1 MILIQQYPHMPHRP
15 ERQKEFAY
23 CLGANS
29 ENPHITKI
37 VLLQEAGAM
46 VPVSSNKILV
56 KGPYPRLRYIDAVLE
71 ADHYCGEPCIIA
83 NADITFDDTLVL
95 VTREK
100 LFETVIC
107 LSRQDMVEK
116 MFEGQPAARV
126 SQDAWI
132 FMSPLS
138 NVTRMNLDVEL
149 GRPGCDNRVA
159 AEFGKVYG
167 LANPS
172 RQIKC
177 WHHHGGIRAGTFVE
191 GAGPVDEPG
200 NMERD
205 RIPGPYRWVPIT
217 ENW

>member
-1 MILIQQYPHMPHRP
+1 MILIQQYPNMRHRP
-15 ERQKEFAY
+15 ERQKEFAH
-23 CLGANS
+23 CLGMNS
-29 ENPHITKI
+29 ENQHISKI
-37 VLLQEAGAM
+37 ILLQEAGATVM
-46 VPVSSNKILV
+46 VSSNKIVV
-56 KGPYPRLRYIDAVLE
+56 KGPYPRLRYLDAVME
-71 ADHYCGEPCIIA
+71 ADNHLGEICIIA
-83 NADITFDDTLVL
+83 NADISFDDTLGL
-95 VTREK
+95 ITPDK

-116 MFEGQPAARV
+116 LFEGQSAARV

-132 FMSPLS
+132 FMAPMC
-138 NVTRMNLDVEL
+138 NVSKMQLDFEL

-217 ENW
+217 ETW